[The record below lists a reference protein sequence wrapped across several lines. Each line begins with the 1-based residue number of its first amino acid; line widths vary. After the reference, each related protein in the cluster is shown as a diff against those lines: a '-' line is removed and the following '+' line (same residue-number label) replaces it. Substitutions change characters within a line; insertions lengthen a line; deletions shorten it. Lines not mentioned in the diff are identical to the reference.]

1 MPDTPYLVV
10 PDDGDMKLLM
20 LVLMAKALRKITGKD
35 LITITQQRLFI
46 LGLILVFVF
55 IARFII

>member
-35 LITITQQRLFI
+35 LITATHQRLFI
-46 LGLILVFVF
+46 LGLILIFLF